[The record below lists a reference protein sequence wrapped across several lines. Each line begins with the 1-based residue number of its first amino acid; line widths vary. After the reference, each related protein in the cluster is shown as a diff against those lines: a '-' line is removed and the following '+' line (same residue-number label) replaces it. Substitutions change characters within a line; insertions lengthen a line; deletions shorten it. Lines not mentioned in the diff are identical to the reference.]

1 MRFKKPIVTTGIY
14 TIPGDSPR
22 KVEITNDRLSHWA
35 SQFSAMKDA
44 GVSVPAPWNHSKEAL
59 PMSVGNDGTLPRSD
73 INAGWWDKIWVEDNT
88 LWGELDVPRSE
99 DAVKIGTNVK
109 ETSIYVRP
117 EFSDGSGNSWDDSL
131 MHIALVTH
139 PIENGQGNFEPV
151 TNEEEAGIALAM
163 SQLTEPLSMSSIDN
177 DHQVGSVKTKSGIQE
192 MLEALRA
199 VMIDLPDDT
208 HEVNFMERLLV
219 ALRQKKASENPEDS
233 SISNPPEGAKEQPAP
248 VAMSQEKENLE
259 QGAGVASNEEA
270 VLSHPTYK
278 AASKTIEFLM
288 SHLNGQ
294 EKDKLSSRRDALV
307 KSGKISEDYA
317 SKHLDPAINE
327 FQMSFGD
334 DGSVKVCP
342 ASTIMEA
349 LEASPS
355 LTTGIISGSDSD
367 QASLQQIGLA
377 MSQSGTTGLPQGY
390 QEEGNPNEVGGP
402 SAEEIALEF
411 LSNTGHAG

>member
-1 MRFKKPIVTTGIY
+1 
-14 TIPGDSPR
+14 
-22 KVEITNDRLSHWA
+22 
-35 SQFSAMKDA
+35 
-44 GVSVPAPWNHSKEAL
+44 
-59 PMSVGNDGTLPRSD
+59 
-73 INAGWWDKIWVEDNT
+73 
-88 LWGELDVPRSE
+88 
-99 DAVKIGTNVK
+99 
-109 ETSIYVRP
+109 
-117 EFSDGSGNSWDDSL
+117 

-151 TNEEEAGIALAM
+151 TNEESVGISLAM
-163 SQLTEPLSMSSIDN
+163 SQLTEPLSMSSVDN
-177 DHQVGSVKTKSGIQE
+177 DHQVGAVKTKSGIQD

-294 EKDKLSSRRDALV
+294 EKDKLSARRDALV

-317 SKHLDPAINE
+317 SKHLDSEINE

>member
-1 MRFKKPIVTTGIY
+1 
-14 TIPGDSPR
+14 
-22 KVEITNDRLSHWA
+22 
-35 SQFSAMKDA
+35 
-44 GVSVPAPWNHSKEAL
+44 
-59 PMSVGNDGTLPRSD
+59 
-73 INAGWWDKIWVEDNT
+73 
-88 LWGELDVPRSE
+88 
-99 DAVKIGTNVK
+99 
-109 ETSIYVRP
+109 
-117 EFSDGSGNSWDDSL
+117 
-131 MHIALVTH
+131 
-139 PIENGQGNFEPV
+139 
-151 TNEEEAGIALAM
+151 
-163 SQLTEPLSMSSIDN
+163 
-177 DHQVGSVKTKSGIQE
+177 
-192 MLEALRA
+192 
-199 VMIDLPDDT
+199 
-208 HEVNFMERLLV
+208 
-219 ALRQKKASENPEDS
+219 
-233 SISNPPEGAKEQPAP
+233 
-248 VAMSQEKENLE
+248 
-259 QGAGVASNEEA
+259 
-270 VLSHPTYK
+270 
-278 AASKTIEFLM
+278 M

-294 EKDKLSSRRDALV
+294 EKDKLSARRDALV

-317 SKHLDPAINE
+317 SKHLDSAINE